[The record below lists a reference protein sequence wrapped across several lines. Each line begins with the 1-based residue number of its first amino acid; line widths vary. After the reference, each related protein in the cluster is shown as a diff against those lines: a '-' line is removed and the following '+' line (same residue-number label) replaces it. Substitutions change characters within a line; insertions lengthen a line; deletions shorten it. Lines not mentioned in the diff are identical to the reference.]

1 MFDKFKRGVQFLV
14 TKDKDTMFALIKGA
28 NSQKPVSASAFAQ
41 ITRKYQS
48 YAAFT
53 MAQGSTALLIVRNP
67 NVRFVGVVHCDQ
79 GIPPHDF
86 DLAVAA
92 TRGDRFELFERF
104 WSDSV
109 FWSKYVQ
116 YAFKKQIFGGDKLEL
131 VEQEQQRTDISSNRD
146 GWVNGRT
153 WQSQERDGFED
164 GGAWAGSHRG
174 LGDADDIRTRTAVNF

>member
-14 TKDKDTMFALIKGA
+14 TKDKETMFALIKGA

-41 ITRKYQS
+41 ITKKYQS

-53 MAQGSTALLIVRNP
+53 MAKGSTALLIVRNP

-79 GIPPHDF
+79 GMAPHDF

-109 FWSKYVQ
+109 FWSRYVQ
-116 YAFKKQIFGGDKLEL
+116 YAFKKQIFGGDKLEM
-131 VEQEQQRTDISSNRD
+131 VEQEQQRTDIKSNRD

-174 LGDADDIRTRTAVNF
+174 LGDVDDIRTRNSVNF